1 MHNPSP
7 STPLSWPELPD
18 EAVVALQYA
27 LHDFVMFFE
36 AHYLGQI
43 ERHNHERSRETLV
56 QPDFVQPD
64 FVQPDLFRS
73 ADPDAPP
80 F

>member
-1 MHNPSP
+1 
-7 STPLSWPELPD
+7 
-18 EAVVALQYA
+18 
-27 LHDFVMFFE
+27 MFFE

-43 ERHNHERSRETLV
+43 KRHNHERSRETLV

>member
-7 STPLSWPELPD
+7 NPPLSWPELPD

-64 FVQPDLFRS
+64 LCRS
-73 ADPDAPP
+73 ADPDDPP